1 MMRPSIVLLG
11 LLATAFM
18 LSLLAAFQVLPEG
31 AGRIAAGV
39 ALGVVILDFV
49 LARSVRVP
57 AASRRVRGTL
67 PVNRVSEVEL
77 TIRTELPRGA
87 IVSVDDTTTAG
98 LERLGLP
105 VQLRIAAAGD
115 HRVTYRVRPL
125 SRGEHGFGEVYMTL
139 TSPLRLWQRIVRAGA
154 PERVR
159 VYPDFAVI
167 AGYLALASDR
177 RTARV
182 GIKISPRRGEGL
194 EFHQLREYRQSD
206 SVRQVDWK
214 ATARRRRLISREY
227 HEERDQQVLF
237 LLDSGRRMRSRDGEL
252 SHFDHALNAMLLL
265 AYVALRQGDEVS
277 ALAFGANRRWIPH
290 LRGVGALS
298 RLLNGVYDVHSGPQA
313 ADYIGV
319 AEEAMT
325 RHRKRSLIVLMTNVG
340 EEDHDLAAAL
350 RLLRRRHV
358 VLLANLREAALDAAL
373 NEPVEDLD
381 AALNYG
387 GALYHLARR
396 RAMTQALRAQVHL
409 LIDARPAELPT
420 RVVNGY
426 WQIKRSGTL

>member
-1 MMRPSIVLLG
+1 VRPSIPL
-11 LLATAFM
+11 
-18 LSLLAAFQVLPEG
+18 LSLLAAACVVSLLAAFGVLPES

-39 ALGVVILDFV
+39 ALGIIVLDFV
-49 LARSVRVP
+49 LVRSARAP
-57 AASRRVRGTL
+57 TASRRVRGTL
-67 PVNRVSEVEL
+67 PVNRSSDVEL
-77 TIRTELPRGA
+77 TIRAQLPRGA
-87 IVSVDDTTTAG
+87 VISIDDTTSPG

-105 VQLRIAAAGD
+105 VQLQIGAAGD
-115 HRVTYRVRPL
+115 QRVTYRVRPT
-125 SRGEHGFGEVYMTL
+125 SRGEHGFGEVYITL
-139 TSPLRLWQRIVRAGA
+139 TSPLRLWQRVVRAGA
-154 PERVR
+154 PQPVR

-167 AGYLALASDR
+167 AGYLALVSDR

-182 GIKISPRRGEGL
+182 GIKVSLRRGEGL

-214 ATARRRRLISREY
+214 ATSRRRRLISREY

-290 LRGVGALS
+290 LRGVGAVS

-319 AEEAMT
+319 AEEAMAH
-325 RHRKRSLIVLMTNVG
+325 HRKRSLIVLMTNVG

-358 VLLANLREAALDAAL
+358 VLLANLREAALDQAL
-373 NEPVEDLD
+373 NEPVDDLD
-381 AALNYG
+381 GALNYG

-426 WQIKRSGTL
+426 WQIKRSGAL

>member
-1 MMRPSIVLLG
+1 MRPSIALLCVFAAAFVL
-11 LLATAFM
+11 
-18 LSLLAAFQVLPEG
+18 SILAAFGVLPEG
-31 AGRIAAGV
+31 AGRIAAGI
-39 ALGVVILDFV
+39 ALGLVVFDFV
-49 LARSVRVP
+49 LVRSAKIPVV
-57 AASRRVRGTL
+57 SRRVRGTL
-67 PVNRVSEVEL
+67 PVNRVSDVEL
-77 TIRTELPRGA
+77 TIRAKLPRGA
-87 IVSVDDTTTAG
+87 IVAIDDTTTAG

-105 VQLRIAAAGD
+105 VQLQIGAAAEQ
-115 HRVTYRVRPL
+115 RVTYRVRPL
-125 SRGEHGFGEVYMTL
+125 SRGEHGFGQVYMTL
-139 TSPLRLWQRIVRAGA
+139 PSPLRLWQRIVHAGE
-154 PERVR
+154 PQRVR
-159 VYPDFAVI
+159 VYPDFAAI
-167 AGYLALASDR
+167 AGYLALVSDR
-177 RTARV
+177 RTIRV
-182 GIKISPRRGEGL
+182 GIKSTPRRGEGL

-214 ATARRRRLISREY
+214 ATSRRRQLISREY

-277 ALAFGANRRWIPH
+277 ALAFGANRRWIAH
-290 LRGVGALS
+290 LRGVGAVS

-313 ADYIGV
+313 ADYVGV
-319 AEEAMT
+319 AEEAMA

-340 EEDHDLAAAL
+340 DEDHDLAAAL

-358 VLLANLREAALDAAL
+358 VLLANLREAALDQAL
-373 NEPVEDLD
+373 NEPVDDLD
-381 AALNYG
+381 GALNYG

-396 RAMTQALRAQVHL
+396 RALTRALRSQVHL

-426 WQIKRSGTL
+426 WQIKRSGAL

>member
-1 MMRPSIVLLG
+1 MRPSNALLG
-11 LLATAFM
+11 LFAGASVLA
-18 LSLLAAFQVLPEG
+18 LLAAFGVVPEG
-31 AGRIAAGV
+31 SWRVAAGF
-39 ALGVVILDFV
+39 AFGLAILDFV
-49 LARSVRVP
+49 LARSARAP
-57 AASRRVRGTL
+57 IASRRVRGTL
-67 PVNRVSEVEL
+67 PVNRSSDVEL
-77 TIRTELPRGA
+77 TISTTLPRGA
-87 IVSVDDTTTAG
+87 TILIDDTTTDG

-105 VQLRIAAAGD
+105 VRLEVGGTGD
-115 HRVTYRVRPL
+115 QHVTYRVRPL
-125 SRGEHGFGEVYMTL
+125 SRGEHGFAYVYMTL

-154 PERVR
+154 PQPVR

-167 AGYLALASDR
+167 AGYLALVSDR
-177 RTARV
+177 RTARA
-182 GIKISPRRGEGL
+182 GIKVAPRRGEGL

-214 ATARRRRLISREY
+214 ATSRRRQLISREY

-277 ALAFGANRRWIPH
+277 ALAFGATKRWIPH
-290 LRGVGALS
+290 LRGVGAVS
-298 RLLNGVYDVHSGPQA
+298 RLLNGVFDVHSGPQA

-319 AEEAMT
+319 AEDVMV
-325 RHRKRSLIVLMTNVG
+325 RQRKRSLIVLMTNVG
-340 EEDHDLAAAL
+340 EEDHDLASAL
-350 RLLRRRHV
+350 ALLRRRHV
-358 VLLANLREAALDAAL
+358 VLLANLREAALDEAL
-373 NEPVEDLD
+373 DEPVDDLD

-396 RAMTQALRAQVHL
+396 RVMTQALRSQVHL
-409 LIDARPAELPT
+409 LIDARPTELPT

-426 WQIKRSGTL
+426 WQIKRSGAL